1 MTTTPYLLVRVG
13 ERVAALPA
21 LAVRR
26 VVRGARLHPLPGA
39 GRPRRGEARRARR
52 RERARHPRGGL
63 VGLAEFAGE
72 PLAVLDLAQLLGEER
87 RSSRPPVTVV
97 TWLGSG
103 SDRELVGLGVDDAI
117 EVTEIDAAALGVG
130 QALVGGRPVL
140 VVDLDRLGV
149 EA

>member
-1 MTTTPYLLVRVG
+1 MTTTPYLLVRCG

-21 LAVRR
+21 AAVRR

-39 GRPRRGEARRARR
+39 GP
-52 RERARHPRGGL
+52 GL

-72 PLAVLDLAQLLGEER
+72 PLAVLDLAQLLGDER
-87 RSSRPPVTVV
+87 GSSRPPVTVV

-103 SDRELVGLGVDDAI
+103 SERELVGLGVDDAI
-117 EVTEIDAAALGVG
+117 EVADLDPSALALGT
-130 QALVGGRPVL
+130 ALVGGRPVL
-140 VVDLDRLGV
+140 VVDTERLGV

>member
-1 MTTTPYLLVRVG
+1 VTTTPYLLVRVG

-39 GRPRRGEARRARR
+39 GP
-52 RERARHPRGGL
+52 GL

>member
-1 MTTTPYLLVRVG
+1 MTATPYLLVRIG

-39 GRPRRGEARRARR
+39 GP
-52 RERARHPRGGL
+52 GL
-63 VGLAEFAGE
+63 IGLAEFAGE

-87 RSSRPPVTVV
+87 RTSRPPVTVV

-117 EVTEIDAAALGVG
+117 EVIELEASALALG
-130 QALVGGRPVL
+130 QALVGGRPVV
-140 VVDLDRLGV
+140 VVDLEQLGV

>member
-1 MTTTPYLLVRVG
+1 MTTAPYLLVRLG

-39 GRPRRGEARRARR
+39 GP
-52 RERARHPRGGL
+52 GL

-72 PLAVLDLAQLLGEER
+72 PLAILDLAQLLGDER
-87 RSSRPPVTVV
+87 RNSRPPVTVV
-97 TWLGSG
+97 AWLGSG

-117 EVTEIDAAALGVG
+117 EVAELDASALALG
-130 QALVGGRPVL
+130 QALVGGRPVV
-140 VVDLDRLGV
+140 VVDTERLGV
-149 EA
+149 ET

>member
-39 GRPRRGEARRARR
+39 GP
-52 RERARHPRGGL
+52 GL

-87 RSSRPPVTVV
+87 RNSRPPVTVV

-117 EVTEIDAAALGVG
+117 EVIELDPAALALG
-130 QALVGGRPVL
+130 QALVGGRPVV
-140 VVDLDRLGV
+140 VVDVERLGV

>member
-1 MTTTPYLLVRVG
+1 MTTTPYLLVRIG

-39 GRPRRGEARRARR
+39 GP
-52 RERARHPRGGL
+52 GL

-103 SDRELVGLGVDDAI
+103 SERELVGLGVDDAI
-117 EVTEIDAAALGVG
+117 EVIELDASALALG
-130 QALVGGRPVL
+130 QALVGGRPVV

>member
-1 MTTTPYLLVRVG
+1 MTTAPYLLVRLG

-39 GRPRRGEARRARR
+39 GP
-52 RERARHPRGGL
+52 GL

-72 PLAVLDLAQLLGEER
+72 PLAILDLAQLLGEER
-87 RSSRPPVTVV
+87 RNSRPQVTVV

-117 EVTEIDAAALGVG
+117 EVAELDVSALALG
-130 QALVGGRPVL
+130 QALVGGRPVV
-140 VVDLDRLGV
+140 VVDTERLGV

>member
-1 MTTTPYLLVRVG
+1 MTTTPYLLVRLG
-13 ERVAALPA
+13 ERLAALPA

-39 GRPRRGEARRARR
+39 GP
-52 RERARHPRGGL
+52 GL

-72 PLAVLDLAQLLGEER
+72 PLAILDLAQLLGEER
-87 RSSRPPVTVV
+87 ENSRPPVTVV

-117 EVTEIDAAALGVG
+117 EVVELDPTALALG
-130 QALVGGRPVL
+130 QALVGGRPVV
-140 VVDLDRLGV
+140 VVDTERLG
-149 EA
+149 AAA

>member
-1 MTTTPYLLVRVG
+1 MTTTPYLLVRLG
-13 ERVAALPA
+13 ERLAALPA

-39 GRPRRGEARRARR
+39 GP
-52 RERARHPRGGL
+52 GL

-72 PLAVLDLAQLLGEER
+72 PLAILDLAQLLGDER
-87 RSSRPPVTVV
+87 ESSRPPVTVV

-117 EVTEIDAAALGVG
+117 EVVELDPTALALG
-130 QALVGGRPVL
+130 QALVGGRPVV
-140 VVDLDRLGV
+140 VVDTERLG
-149 EA
+149 AAA

>member
-1 MTTTPYLLVRVG
+1 MTTTPYLLVRCG
-13 ERVAALPA
+13 EKIAALPA
-21 LAVRR
+21 AAVRR

-39 GRPRRGEARRARR
+39 GP
-52 RERARHPRGGL
+52 GL

-72 PLAVLDLAQLLGEER
+72 PLAVLDLAQLLGDER

-103 SDRELVGLGVDDAI
+103 EERELVGLGVDDAI
-117 EVTEIDAAALGVG
+117 EVAELDPSALALDT
-130 QALVGGRPVL
+130 ALVGGRPVL
-140 VVDLDRLGV
+140 VVDTDRLGV

>member
-1 MTTTPYLLVRVG
+1 MSTTPYLLVRCG
-13 ERVAALPA
+13 EKIAALPA
-21 LAVRR
+21 AAVRR

-39 GRPRRGEARRARR
+39 GP
-52 RERARHPRGGL
+52 GL

-97 TWLGSG
+97 TWLGG
-103 SDRELVGLGVDDAI
+103 GGERELVGLGVDDAI
-117 EVTEIDAAALGVG
+117 EVTELDPTALALGT
-130 QALVGGRPVL
+130 ALVGGRPVL
-140 VVDLDRLGV
+140 VVDTERLGV

>member
-39 GRPRRGEARRARR
+39 GP
-52 RERARHPRGGL
+52 GL

-87 RSSRPPVTVV
+87 HNSRPPVTVV

-103 SDRELVGLGVDDAI
+103 ADRELVGLGVDDAI
-117 EVTEIDAAALGVG
+117 EVAELDPSGLALG
-130 QALVGGRPVL
+130 QALVGGRPVV
-140 VVDLDRLGV
+140 VVDTERLGV

>member
-1 MTTTPYLLVRVG
+1 MTTTPYLLVRLG
-13 ERVAALPA
+13 ERLAALPA

-39 GRPRRGEARRARR
+39 GP
-52 RERARHPRGGL
+52 GL

-72 PLAVLDLAQLLGEER
+72 PLAILDLAQLLGDER
-87 RSSRPPVTVV
+87 GSSRPSVTVV

-117 EVTEIDAAALGVG
+117 EVVELDTNALALG
-130 QALVGGRPVL
+130 QALVGGRPVV
-140 VVDLDRLGV
+140 VVDTERLG
-149 EA
+149 AAA

>member
-1 MTTTPYLLVRVG
+1 MSATPYLLVRLG

-39 GRPRRGEARRARR
+39 GP
-52 RERARHPRGGL
+52 GL

-72 PLAVLDLAQLLGEER
+72 PLAVLDLAQLLGAER
-87 RSSRPPVTVV
+87 GSSRPAVTVV

-117 EVTEIDAAALGVG
+117 EVTELDPAALALG
-130 QALVGGRPVL
+130 QALVGGRPVV
-140 VVDLDRLGV
+140 VVDTERLGV

>member
-39 GRPRRGEARRARR
+39 GP
-52 RERARHPRGGL
+52 GL

>member
-1 MTTTPYLLVRVG
+1 VSTTPYLLVRLG
-13 ERVAALPA
+13 DSVAALPA
-21 LAVRR
+21 IAVRR

-39 GRPRRGEARRARR
+39 GP
-52 RERARHPRGGL
+52 GL

-72 PLAVLDLAQLLGEER
+72 PLAVLDLAQLLGQER

-117 EVTEIDAAALGVG
+117 EVTELDASALAVG
-130 QALVGGRPVL
+130 QALVGGRPVV
-140 VVDLDRLGV
+140 VVDTERLGV

>member
-1 MTTTPYLLVRVG
+1 MSTTPYLLVRCG
-13 ERVAALPA
+13 EKIAALPA
-21 LAVRR
+21 AAVRR

-39 GRPRRGEARRARR
+39 GP
-52 RERARHPRGGL
+52 GL

-97 TWLGSG
+97 TWLGG
-103 SDRELVGLGVDDAI
+103 GEERELVGLGVDDAI
-117 EVTEIDAAALGVG
+117 EVTELDPTALALGT
-130 QALVGGRPVL
+130 ALVGGRPVL
-140 VVDLDRLGV
+140 VVDTERLGV

>member
-1 MTTTPYLLVRVG
+1 MSATPYLLVRLG

-39 GRPRRGEARRARR
+39 GP
-52 RERARHPRGGL
+52 GL

-72 PLAVLDLAQLLGEER
+72 PLAVLDLAQLLGAER
-87 RSSRPPVTVV
+87 GSSRPAVTVV

-117 EVTEIDAAALGVG
+117 EVTELDPAALALG
-130 QALVGGRPVL
+130 QALVGGRPVV
-140 VVDLDRLGV
+140 VVDTEHLGV

>member
-1 MTTTPYLLVRVG
+1 MSATPYLLVRLG

-39 GRPRRGEARRARR
+39 GP
-52 RERARHPRGGL
+52 GL

-72 PLAVLDLAQLLGEER
+72 PLAVLDLAQLLGAER
-87 RSSRPPVTVV
+87 GSSRPAVTVV

-117 EVTEIDAAALGVG
+117 EVTELDPAALALG
-130 QALVGGRPVL
+130 QALAGGRPVV
-140 VVDLDRLGV
+140 VVDTERLGV

>member
-21 LAVRR
+21 LAVRH
-26 VVRGARLHPLPGA
+26 V
-39 GRPRRGEARRARR
+39 
-52 RERARHPRGGL
+52 
-63 VGLAEFAGE
+63 
-72 PLAVLDLAQLLGEER
+72 VLDLAQLLGEER
-87 RSSRPPVTVV
+87 RSSRPPETVV